1 MTVSDLCLSN
11 PLWLPQ
17 GENGLEWQGKE
28 GAWWE
33 GGCRRAVGS
42 RLQGPRMVRN
52 GWMGDVL
59 EIGHGVGRLR
69 VKVRGTS
76 LLPE

>member
-1 MTVSDLCLSN
+1 M
-11 PLWLPQ
+11 
-17 GENGLEWQGKE
+17 
-28 GAWWE
+28 
-33 GGCRRAVGS
+33 GS

-52 GWMGDVL
+52 GWIGDVL